1 MITGKHDEQ
10 CALDSGQRDLH
21 LLYKEIA
28 LVVFFDDVCEL
39 ISEPERA
46 NLNATSISQNVH
58 LM

>member
-1 MITGKHDEQ
+1 MITGKYDEQ
-10 CALDSGQRDLH
+10 CALDSGQGDLH

-28 LVVFFDDVCEL
+28 LVVFFDDVCEQ